1 MIFLYARYILAYR
14 FCKSRLREVLLI
26 LSSIL
31 GVIGDS
37 KPSKDVFELA
47 VETGR
52 EIARKGAILV
62 CGGLGGIMEGAS
74 MGAKELGGM
83 TICIL
88 PDYDISMGNK
98 YVDIPIATVMGH
110 ARNVIIAAT
119 AHALIA
125 LPGSYGTLSEISHG
139 LKLGK
144 KVIALGRDESPPD
157 VIVAKNP
164 QHAVELALDV

>member
-1 MIFLYARYILAYR
+1 MSAII
-14 FCKSRLREVLLI
+14 
-26 LSSIL
+26 

-37 KPSKDVFELA
+37 NPSKEVYELA

-52 EIARKGAILV
+52 EIARRKAILV
-62 CGGLGGIMEGAS
+62 CGGLCGIMEAVS

-83 TICIL
+83 TIGIL
-88 PDYDISMGNK
+88 PDYDISKSNE
-98 YVDIPIATVMGH
+98 YVDIPIATGMGH

-144 KVIALGRDESPPD
+144 KVVALGREESPPD
-157 VIVAKNP
+157 VVLAKNP

>member
-1 MIFLYARYILAYR
+1 MSAII
-14 FCKSRLREVLLI
+14 
-26 LSSIL
+26 

-37 KPSKDVFELA
+37 NPSKEVYELA

-52 EIARKGAILV
+52 EIARRKAILV
-62 CGGLGGIMEGAS
+62 CGGLGGIMEAVS

-83 TICIL
+83 TIGIL
-88 PDYDISMGNK
+88 PDYDISKSNE
-98 YVDIPIATVMGH
+98 YVDIPIATGMGH

-144 KVIALGRDESPPD
+144 KVVALGREESPPD
-157 VIVAKNP
+157 VVLAKNP

>member
-1 MIFLYARYILAYR
+1 MSA
-14 FCKSRLREVLLI
+14 
-26 LSSIL
+26 IL

-37 KPSKDVFELA
+37 NPSKQVYQLA
-47 VETGR
+47 METGR
-52 EIARKGAILV
+52 EIARRGAILV

-74 MGAKELGGM
+74 LGAKELGGM
-83 TICIL
+83 TIGIL
-88 PDYDISMGNK
+88 PDYDISKGNE
-98 YVDIPIATVMGH
+98 YIDIPIATGMGH

-144 KVIALGRDESPPD
+144 KVVALGRDDSPPD
-157 VIVAKNP
+157 VVLAENP
-164 QHAVELALDV
+164 RHAVELALDV

>member
-74 MGAKELGGM
+74 MGAKELGGI
-83 TICIL
+83 TQTFDFFETKPSFL
-88 PDYDISMGNK
+88 KFFGS
-98 YVDIPIATVMGH
+98 TV
-110 ARNVIIAAT
+110 VEFTFVKI
-119 AHALIA
+119 
-125 LPGSYGTLSEISHG
+125 
-139 LKLGK
+139 LKLLDTL
-144 KVIALGRDESPPD
+144 ASYPYED
-157 VIVAKNP
+157 NP
-164 QHAVELALDV
+164 

>member
-1 MIFLYARYILAYR
+1 MSA
-14 FCKSRLREVLLI
+14 
-26 LSSIL
+26 IL

-37 KPSKDVFELA
+37 NPSKQVYQLA

-52 EIARKGAILV
+52 EIARRGAILI

-74 MGAKELGGM
+74 IGAKELGGM
-83 TICIL
+83 TIGIL
-88 PDYDISMGNK
+88 PDYDITKGNE
-98 YVDIPIATVMGH
+98 YIDIPIATGMGH

-144 KVIALGRDESPPD
+144 KVVALGRKESPPD
-157 VIVAKNP
+157 VVLAENP

>member
-83 TICIL
+83 THSSPTKLTKLVSSKCFG
-88 PDYDISMGNK
+88 S
-98 YVDIPIATVMGH
+98 TV
-110 ARNVIIAAT
+110 A
-119 AHALIA
+119 
-125 LPGSYGTLSEISHG
+125 
-139 LKLGK
+139 
-144 KVIALGRDESPPD
+144 
-157 VIVAKNP
+157 
-164 QHAVELALDV
+164 

>member
-1 MIFLYARYILAYR
+1 MSA
-14 FCKSRLREVLLI
+14 
-26 LSSIL
+26 IL

-37 KPSKDVFELA
+37 NPSKQVYQLA
-47 VETGR
+47 METGR
-52 EIARKGAILV
+52 EIARRGAILV

-74 MGAKELGGM
+74 LGAKELGGM
-83 TICIL
+83 TIGIL
-88 PDYDISMGNK
+88 PDYDISKGNE
-98 YVDIPIATVMGH
+98 YIDIPIATGMGH

-144 KVIALGRDESPPD
+144 KVIALGRKESPPD
-157 VIVAKNP
+157 VVLAESP
-164 QHAVELALDV
+164 QQAVELALDV

>member
-1 MIFLYARYILAYR
+1 MSA
-14 FCKSRLREVLLI
+14 
-26 LSSIL
+26 IL

-37 KPSKDVFELA
+37 NPSKQVYQLA
-47 VETGR
+47 METGR
-52 EIARKGAILV
+52 EIARRGAILV

-74 MGAKELGGM
+74 LGAKELGGM
-83 TICIL
+83 TIGIL
-88 PDYDISMGNK
+88 PDYDISKGNE
-98 YVDIPIATVMGH
+98 YIDIPIATGMGH

-144 KVIALGRDESPPD
+144 KIVALGRDDSPPD
-157 VIVAKNP
+157 VVLAENP
-164 QHAVELALDV
+164 RHAVELALDV